1 MKKYIILGWC
11 GGMGGGN
18 IYTKN
23 KCEAARLAG
32 WEPIV
37 IHFSSREVFL
47 KDLKVYQEN
56 RIKEMLNPPCFYTG
70 RQQKRII
77 DRFVNYVNPL
87 PDDEFF
93 VESNGIRNAY
103 WGELLAKRLNC
114 KHFAFV
120 LEFFFPWHD
129 DNTDFL
135 LFKLNRKELS
145 AISTKNMMEMFD
157 NRKDISYDD
166 IPIMHAS
173 CSNSVDEAE
182 DTMGVDY
189 SKYDIIIGN
198 IGRSS
203 KPYVESLGVEILKF
217 AKKHSDKKIL
227 FIIIGGEQESLIAK
241 QQSVLFQDAP
251 NLDFVNTGFI
261 FPIPQN
267 ILNHLDVAI
276 ASGGCIGIGVRN
288 GVKTITYADNDTL
301 PYGVMGYDIK
311 DRNLQ
316 MIEHCGLSLFDL
328 LEGVLFESYCEKF
341 EYKQLYDS
349 APTNEQTMNTLL
361 KDIEYMTSAESKEYY
376 DTTKIYPQKFIY
388 KFYISTM
395 GSVVPMS
402 NIISIVNTL
411 GITKRFS

>member
-1 MKKYIILGWC
+1 
-11 GGMGGGN
+11 MGGGN

-32 WEPIV
+32 WEPVV

-47 KDLKVYQEN
+47 KELKVYQDN
-56 RIKEMLNPPCFYTG
+56 RVKEMLNPPCFYTR

-77 DRFVNYVNPL
+77 GRFVDLVNPL
-87 PDDEFF
+87 MGDEFF

-120 LEFFFPWHD
+120 LEYFFPWHD
-129 DNTDFL
+129 DNLDYL
-135 LFKLNRKELS
+135 LFKLNRNELS
-145 AISTKNMMEMFD
+145 GISTKNMMELFN
-157 NRKDISYDD
+157 NRKGINYED

-173 CSNSVDEAE
+173 CSNSVDDAE
-182 DTMGVDY
+182 DDAIGVDY

-203 KPYVESLGVEILKF
+203 KPYVESLGPEILKF
-217 AKKHSDKKIL
+217 AKKHCDKNIL
-227 FIIIGGEQESLIAK
+227 FIIIGGEKESLIAK
-241 QQSVLFQDAP
+241 QQSALFQDAP
-251 NLDFVNTGFI
+251 NLDYVNTGFI
-261 FPIPQN
+261 FPIPQI

-311 DRNLQ
+311 DKNLQ
-316 MIEHCGLSLFDL
+316 LIEHCGLSLNDL
-328 LEGVLFESYCEKF
+328 LEGVLFESYCDKF
-341 EYKQLYDS
+341 EYKQLYDN
-349 APTNEQTMNTLL
+349 APSHDQTMNTLI

-376 DTTKIYPQKFIY
+376 DTAKIYPQNNLY
-388 KFYISTM
+388 KFYIRTI
-395 GSVVPMS
+395 GGVIPMS
-402 NIISIVNTL
+402 SIISIVNIL
-411 GITKRFS
+411 GITERFS

>member
-47 KDLKVYQEN
+47 KELKVYQDN
-56 RIKEMLNPPCFYTG
+56 RVKEMLNPPSFYTH

-77 DRFVNYVNPL
+77 DRLVYYVNPL
-87 PDDEFF
+87 PGDEFF
-93 VESNGIRNAY
+93 VESNGVRNAY

-120 LEFFFPWHD
+120 LEFFYPWHD
-129 DNTDFL
+129 DNTDFF

-145 AISTKNMMEMFD
+145 AISTKHMMELFG
-157 NRKDISYDD
+157 NRKDILYDD

-173 CSNSVDEAE
+173 CSNSVDETE
-182 DTMGVDY
+182 DTIGVDY
-189 SKYDIIIGN
+189 SKYNIIIGN

-203 KPYVESLGVEILKF
+203 KPYVESLGLEILKF

-227 FIIIGGEQESLIAK
+227 FIIIGGEKESLIAK
-241 QQSVLFQDAP
+241 QQSALFQDAP
-251 NLDFVNTGFI
+251 NLDYVNTGFI

-276 ASGGCIGIGVRN
+276 ASGGCIGIGVRS
-288 GVKTITYADNDTL
+288 GVKTITYADNNTL

-311 DRNLQ
+311 DRNVQ
-316 MIEHCGLSLFDL
+316 MNEHCGLSLFDL

-349 APTNEQTMNTLL
+349 APTNEQTMNTLI
-361 KDIEYMTSAESKEYY
+361 KDIEYMTSAESKEYF
-376 DTTKIYPQKFIY
+376 DTTKIYPQKFVIRLY
-388 KFYISTM
+388 VCTIGRVLPAVFMMNLLKKMY
-395 GSVVPMS
+395 
-402 NIISIVNTL
+402 
-411 GITKRFS
+411 